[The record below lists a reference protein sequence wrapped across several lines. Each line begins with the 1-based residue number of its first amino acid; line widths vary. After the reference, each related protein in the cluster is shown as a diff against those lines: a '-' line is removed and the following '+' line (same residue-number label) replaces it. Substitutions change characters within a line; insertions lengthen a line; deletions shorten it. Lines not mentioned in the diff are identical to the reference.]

1 MQSGVLALY
10 LAMYFKI
17 YCTLLFPLLTKNIV
31 FWNQVI
37 LFDSVLFRIYRL
49 YACLVY
55 FFLFVSSLQS
65 LTGRECLWSDQAG
78 AEVVLIRFLQEAQG
92 KLRSLQSSLYSSVI
106 TLAVLYDKPNYKMHI
121 RSVPV
126 RDYSDICF

>member
-1 MQSGVLALY
+1 MQSGVFALY
-10 LAMYFKI
+10 LAMYLKI

-37 LFDSVLFRIYRL
+37 LFSAFIDCMHVFLI
-49 YACLVY
+49 
-55 FFLFVSSLQS
+55 FFIFVSSLQS
-65 LTGRECLWSDQAG
+65 LTGRECIWSDQAG

-121 RSVPV
+121 HSVPV